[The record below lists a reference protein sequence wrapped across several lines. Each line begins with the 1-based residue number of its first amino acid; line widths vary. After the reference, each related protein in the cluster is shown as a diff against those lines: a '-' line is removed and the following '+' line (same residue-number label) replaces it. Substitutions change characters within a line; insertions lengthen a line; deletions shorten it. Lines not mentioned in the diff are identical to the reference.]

1 MARTFQTNRFYPAPG
16 GSSKVDGFNIN
27 LSGDAEFQAKLL
39 QMGPLIVKRAMGICR
54 TFGEML
60 AVQAN
65 AAAPRGAKQKGRPGG
80 FLGKSFKA
88 QVRPQWMQLGKV
100 GVAVRSVAKYHHYV
114 EFGVNKPDSRVVKFR
129 DDAGKKVGKGNR
141 YMIGPQKYGERFAH
155 LAPGVRTSGY
165 IRDIHQDRNP
175 FFGEVIQRNKS
186 AFEAQAREGLLNY
199 IGRLSAGTGDEGGGI

>member
-1 MARTFQTNRFYPAPG
+1 MARTFQMNRFYPAPG

-60 AVQAN
+60 AQQAN
-65 AAAPRGAKQKGRPGG
+65 AAAPRGKAQKGRPGG
-80 FLGKSFKA
+80 YLSKSFKA

-114 EFGVNKPDSRVVKFR
+114 EFGVNKPDTRVIKFR
-129 DDAGKKVGKGNR
+129 TDAGKKVAKGKR
-141 YMIGPQKYGERFAH
+141 YRDGTIR
-155 LAPGVRTSGY
+155 LRDGVRVSGY
-165 IRDIHQDRNP
+165 VRDIQQARNP

-199 IGRLSAGTGDEGGGI
+199 IGRLSAGDAESFGSSRTG